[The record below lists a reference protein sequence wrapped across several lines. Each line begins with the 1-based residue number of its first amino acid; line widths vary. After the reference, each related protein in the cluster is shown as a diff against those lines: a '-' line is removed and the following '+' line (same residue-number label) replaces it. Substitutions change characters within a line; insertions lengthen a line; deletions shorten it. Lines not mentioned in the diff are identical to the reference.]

1 MDENSLTL
9 PGYTPEKGS
18 HKLDKFK
25 DHLLN
30 NGKLSV
36 RDQQYFEKMKKAWS
50 WSSKMFSP
58 AQVVTMLYNEYGHE
72 KTHAYQILRDAY
84 ELWGIA
90 YELDK
95 RGVTKTL
102 IEAAHVALSIGIR
115 EKNPEIILKAS
126 AQIAKLNKL
135 DQVDNIVP
143 PDVAMPSGTRVYVI
157 NGDIHTPG
165 SGREVIDVSSE
176 EIN

>member
-1 MDENSLTL
+1 MDNELIPLGSS
-9 PGYTPEKGS
+9 PPEKGT
-18 HKLDKFK
+18 HKIDKFK
-25 DHLLN
+25 DHLV
-30 NGKLSV
+30 NGQKLAA
-36 RDQQYFEKMKKAWS
+36 REQAYFEKMKKAWS

-115 EKNPEIILKAS
+115 EKDPEVILKAS

-135 DQVDNIVP
+135 DQVDNIIP
-143 PDVAMPSGTRVYVI
+143 PDVAMPTGTRVYVI
-157 NGDIHTPG
+157 NGDVHMPG
-165 SGREVIDVSSE
+165 SKTGKEVVDV
-176 EIN
+176 EI